1 MNLGTRAA
9 RRVVRKRKQ
18 SLLMLLLLFA
28 IAALV
33 MSGLA
38 VRDAQGEQA
47 EGLRGTVGASFTVER
62 DISTGGWSGGYSTQ
76 EFISEDMIRQIA
88 AVDGIEGYDAT
99 LITLPDIF
107 NGEGEELAHD
117 DYSFYNYGSYNS
129 QYHELFLSGRFE
141 LVEGTHITDDMSG
154 SIIVSREVAER
165 NGLALGDTV
174 TGIYYPENDTPAV
187 DMEIVGIFDVAAD
200 KEDRADMYDDS
211 SYYAYS
217 SYVFCSM
224 DAAEGLIEG
233 WGEEGEGISEA
244 YYYVA
249 DAAELD
255 SVIARVQGIPSIDW
269 GNFKI
274 TANDE
279 VYRNVS
285 AALSDTGTLVS
296 AMCALVTVVG
306 AVMVTLVLAMSVR
319 GRKREAG
326 IMMAAGIEKPSLAFQ
341 YALESLLAAAA
352 AFPLAYLASS
362 RFAGA
367 LGAVFG
373 KSAEAVVVTPEHFAL
388 VAAGGTI
395 ILVAAIAASFL
406 PIARLSPAQ
415 VLSQTD

>member
-38 VRDAQGEQA
+38 VRDAQGDQA

-165 NGLALGDTV
+165 NGLKLGDTV
-174 TGIYYPENDTPAV
+174 TGIYYPENDTPA
-187 DMEIVGIFDVAAD
+187 G
-200 KEDRADMYDDS
+200 
-211 SYYAYS
+211 
-217 SYVFCSM
+217 
-224 DAAEGLIEG
+224 
-233 WGEEGEGISEA
+233 
-244 YYYVA
+244 
-249 DAAELD
+249 
-255 SVIARVQGIPSIDW
+255 
-269 GNFKI
+269 
-274 TANDE
+274 
-279 VYRNVS
+279 
-285 AALSDTGTLVS
+285 
-296 AMCALVTVVG
+296 
-306 AVMVTLVLAMSVR
+306 
-319 GRKREAG
+319 
-326 IMMAAGIEKPSLAFQ
+326 
-341 YALESLLAAAA
+341 
-352 AFPLAYLASS
+352 
-362 RFAGA
+362 
-367 LGAVFG
+367 
-373 KSAEAVVVTPEHFAL
+373 
-388 VAAGGTI
+388 
-395 ILVAAIAASFL
+395 
-406 PIARLSPAQ
+406 LSPIKSQ
-415 VLSQTD
+415 LSC